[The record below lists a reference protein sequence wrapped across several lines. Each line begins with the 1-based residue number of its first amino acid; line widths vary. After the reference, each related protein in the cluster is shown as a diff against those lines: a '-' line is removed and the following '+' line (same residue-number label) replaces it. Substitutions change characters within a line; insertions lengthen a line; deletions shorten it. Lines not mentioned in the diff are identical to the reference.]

1 MKKLLLLSALLLVGC
16 TANATKT
23 QETDYGWKEVKE
35 HEYIEVR
42 YGNSVKSYYG
52 EVNSELKYKVVAHE
66 TLVEVY
72 VVQDFTNTNDI
83 NDYYIGTE
91 LTVYHYGI

>member
-16 TANATKT
+16 TTTKP
-23 QETDYGWKEVKE
+23 QETDYGWKEVKVGE
-35 HEYIEVR
+35 HIEVEYGTYSKIY
-42 YGNSVKSYYG
+42 YGNVD
-52 EVNSELKYKVVAHE
+52 SELKYRVIAHE
-66 TLVEVY
+66 VLVEVY
-72 VVQDFTNTNDI
+72 VVQDYVNTNDI